1 MAMKID
7 VSNTTE
13 EAKQIIDNINKDK
26 LKVMVLPM
34 LCSLLMIIEFT
45 LHVVL
50 NIDIT
55 VLVICTF
62 ILSSIVH
69 IYVLYKLNMA
79 QIALSTV
86 ITAIHNDLSV
96 KEWVNMDKNKAVEK
110 GIQPVKVKWRS
121 FLSEYIAIYVSCF
134 ICISVPFFSLADKFL

>member
-1 MAMKID
+1 MKID

-69 IYVLYKLNMA
+69 IYVLYKLNMI

-96 KEWVNMDKNKAVEK
+96 KEWVNMDKNKAVEQ

-121 FLSEYIAIYVSCF
+121 FLSEYIAVCFSCF
-134 ICISVPFFSLADKFL
+134 ICISVPFFSLVGKFL

>member
-69 IYVLYKLNMA
+69 IYVLYKLNMI

-96 KEWVNMDKNKAVEK
+96 KEWVNMDKNKAVEQ

-121 FLSEYIAIYVSCF
+121 FLSEYIAVCFSCF
-134 ICISVPFFSLADKFL
+134 ICISVPFFSLVGKFL